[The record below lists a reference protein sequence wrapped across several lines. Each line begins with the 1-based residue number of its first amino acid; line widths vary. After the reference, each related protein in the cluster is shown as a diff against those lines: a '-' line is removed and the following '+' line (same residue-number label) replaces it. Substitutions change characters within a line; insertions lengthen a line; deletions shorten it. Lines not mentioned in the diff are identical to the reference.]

1 MKSKYKF
8 ALMFVVSAF
17 FMLLGCVNVSAAT
30 LVEGPIDDVYY
41 TRRGGG
47 KPYMSAQYHTYTMDG
62 KTVYCI
68 EPGIDITVHDYNGQ
82 IGWTNSP
89 YSDEINQKIQL
100 YGYYGY
106 DYPGHNTLRYRMA
119 AQALIWEET
128 GGQIIEFWTER
139 YGYGNFINIDYE
151 KNEIKKLVSTHYNQP
166 KFTETTKTGIINE
179 TITFTDTTGYLSDYA
194 VHQSNGANV
203 SINGN
208 NLLVTPTKI
217 GETTVIL
224 KKRMYTNNPTT
235 IFVGTDLK
243 SQKMGYFGIDDPL
256 YVAVKVN
263 ALGGKVSLEKID
275 SKTLSYKPLGDASLK
290 GAIYGIYDEYN
301 SRIGEITTTGN
312 GIVTSDYLPKLGK
325 FYLLE
330 EKSSLG
336 YKLDSTKY
344 YFEITENNLKP
355 KIVVHEQVIEKEFEL
370 YKTFSDGGKSMILKA
385 EPNITFEFYLE
396 SSMKLYE
403 SATTD
408 ATGRLLVKLPYGTYI
423 VKQKNTTYNHEKLD
437 DFKIVINEASAEKIT
452 KVATNA
458 EITAKLKL
466 VKVDSKSNKVLV
478 RDGIKF
484 KIKNLDTGEYVC
496 QNITYPNQ
504 EKICI
509 FETKNGVFITPYV
522 LTTGNYQI
530 EELEEQTIDGYVL
543 NKEPLKF
550 SIGEDS
556 KYIYDKDFGVMLEI
570 KFSNKQVKG
579 EIEINKKGEELIIE
593 NGTFRYEE
601 IKLDGVHYDLI
612 ANGDIYSQDRTLIY
626 KDKEIVKSFITKDG
640 YYKLTDLYL
649 GKYCLVETKTVGN
662 HVLNKKPYCFEIKYK
677 DQYTDIVSLVI
688 NLKNY
693 LGKGDFELTKVDL
706 STGNPIEG
714 ALIEIFTENDEL
726 IYSGRT
732 DKYGKI
738 YAKGLESGRKYKF
751 KESEA
756 PEGYILND
764 KIHEFEIK
772 ENGEIVKDTLSNKKI
787 VIDVPN
793 TSANDYKILIPV
805 SLCGLGIILILLS
818 KDKRKKK

>member
-17 FMLLGCVNVSAAT
+17 FMLLGCVNVSTAT

-530 EELEEQTIDGYVL
+530 EELEEQTIDGYVW

-693 LGKGDFELTKVDL
+693 LGKDDFELTKVDL

-738 YAKGLESGRKYKF
+738 YVKGLESGRKYKF

-772 ENGEIVKDTLSNKKI
+772 ENGEIVKDTLSNEKI

>member
-256 YVAVKVN
+256 YVAVEVN

-530 EELEEQTIDGYVL
+530 EELEEQTIDGYVW

-738 YAKGLESGRKYKF
+738 YVKGLESGRKYKF

>member
-396 SSMKLYE
+396 SSMKLYK

-530 EELEEQTIDGYVL
+530 EELEEQTIDGYVW

-738 YAKGLESGRKYKF
+738 YVKGLESGRKYKF

>member
-8 ALMFVVSAF
+8 ALMFFVSAF

-106 DYPGHNTLRYRMA
+106 DYLGHNTLRYRMA

-530 EELEEQTIDGYVL
+530 EELEEQTIDGYVW

-738 YAKGLESGRKYKF
+738 YVKGLESGRKYKF

>member
-179 TITFTDTTGYLSDYA
+179 TITFTDTTGYLTDYA

-530 EELEEQTIDGYVL
+530 EELEEQTIDGYVW

-738 YAKGLESGRKYKF
+738 YVKGLESGRKYKF

>member
-530 EELEEQTIDGYVL
+530 EELEEQTIDGYVW

-738 YAKGLESGRKYKF
+738 YVKGLESGRKYKF

-756 PEGYILND
+756 PESYILND

>member
-68 EPGIDITVHDYNGQ
+68 EPGINITVHDYNGQ

-194 VHQSNGANV
+194 VHQSNGANA

-224 KKRMYTNNPTT
+224 KKRMYTDNPTT

-370 YKTFSDGGKSMILKA
+370 YKMFSDGGKSMILKA

-396 SSMKLYE
+396 SSMELYE

-530 EELEEQTIDGYVL
+530 EELEEQTIDGYVW

-738 YAKGLESGRKYKF
+738 YVKGLESGRKYKF

-772 ENGEIVKDTLSNKKI
+772 ENGEIVKDTLSNEKI

>member
-1 MKSKYKF
+1 LKSKYKF

-530 EELEEQTIDGYVL
+530 EELEEQTIDGYVW

-677 DQYTDIVSLVI
+677 NQYTDIVSLVI

-738 YAKGLESGRKYKF
+738 YVKGLESGRKYKF

>member
-530 EELEEQTIDGYVL
+530 EELEEQTIDGYVW

-738 YAKGLESGRKYKF
+738 YVKGLESGRKYKF

-818 KDKRKKK
+818 KEKRKKK

>member
-530 EELEEQTIDGYVL
+530 EELEEQTIDGYVW

-550 SIGEDS
+550 SIGEDN

-738 YAKGLESGRKYKF
+738 YVKGLESGRKYKF

-772 ENGEIVKDTLSNKKI
+772 ENGEIVKDTLSNEKI

>member
-530 EELEEQTIDGYVL
+530 EELEEQTIDGYL
-543 NKEPLKF
+543 WNKEPLKF

-738 YAKGLESGRKYKF
+738 YVKGLESGRKYKF

>member
-30 LVEGPIDDVYY
+30 LVEGPIEDVYY

-151 KNEIKKLVSTHYNQP
+151 KNEINKLVSTHYNQP

-530 EELEEQTIDGYVL
+530 EELEEQTIDGYVW

-612 ANGDIYSQDRTLIY
+612 ANGDIYSQDGTLIY

-732 DKYGKI
+732 DKDGKI
-738 YAKGLESGRKYKF
+738 YVKGLESGRKYKF

-772 ENGEIVKDTLSNKKI
+772 ENGEIVKDTLSNEKI

>member
-256 YVAVKVN
+256 YIAVKVN

-530 EELEEQTIDGYVL
+530 EELEEQTIDGYVW

-738 YAKGLESGRKYKF
+738 YVKGLESGRKYKF

>member
-151 KNEIKKLVSTHYNQP
+151 KNEINKLVSTHYNQP

-530 EELEEQTIDGYVL
+530 EELEEQTIDGYVW

-612 ANGDIYSQDRTLIY
+612 ANGDIYSQDGTLIY
-626 KDKEIVKSFITKDG
+626 KYKEIVKSFITKDG

-732 DKYGKI
+732 DKDGKI
-738 YAKGLESGRKYKF
+738 YVKGLESGRKYKF

-772 ENGEIVKDTLSNKKI
+772 ENGEIVKDTLSNEKI

>member
-1 MKSKYKF
+1 
-8 ALMFVVSAF
+8 MFVVSAF

-385 EPNITFEFYLE
+385 EPNIAFEFYLE

-437 DFKIVINEASAEKIT
+437 DFKIVFNEASAEKIT

-530 EELEEQTIDGYVL
+530 EELEEQTIDGYVW

-738 YAKGLESGRKYKF
+738 YVKGLESGRKYKF

>member
-179 TITFTDTTGYLSDYA
+179 TITFTDTTGYLSDYV

-530 EELEEQTIDGYVL
+530 EELEEQTIDGYVW

-738 YAKGLESGRKYKF
+738 YVKGLESGRKYKF

>member
-530 EELEEQTIDGYVL
+530 EELEEQTIDGYVW

-714 ALIEIFTENDEL
+714 TLIEIFTENDEL

-738 YAKGLESGRKYKF
+738 YVKGLESGRKYKF

-772 ENGEIVKDTLSNKKI
+772 ENGEIVKDTLSNEKI

>member
-8 ALMFVVSAF
+8 ALMFFVSAF

-68 EPGIDITVHDYNGQ
+68 EPGINITVHDYNGQ

-89 YSDEINQKIQL
+89 YSDEVNQKIQL

-301 SRIGEITTTGN
+301 SRIGETTTTGN
-312 GIVTSDYLPKLGK
+312 CIVTSDYLPKLGK

-530 EELEEQTIDGYVL
+530 EELEEQTIDGYVW

-738 YAKGLESGRKYKF
+738 YVKGLESGRKYKF

-772 ENGEIVKDTLSNKKI
+772 ENGEIVKDTLSNEKI

>member
-530 EELEEQTIDGYVL
+530 EELEEQTIDGYVW

-688 NLKNY
+688 NFKNY

-738 YAKGLESGRKYKF
+738 YVKGLESGRKYKF

>member
-530 EELEEQTIDGYVL
+530 EELEEQTIDGYVW

-570 KFSNKQVKG
+570 KISNKQVKG

-738 YAKGLESGRKYKF
+738 YVKGLESGRKYKF

>member
-344 YFEITENNLKP
+344 YFEITENNLNP

-530 EELEEQTIDGYVL
+530 EELEEQTIDGYVW

-738 YAKGLESGRKYKF
+738 YVKGLESGRKYKF

>member
-263 ALGGKVSLEKID
+263 ALCGKVSLEKID

-530 EELEEQTIDGYVL
+530 EELEEQTIDGYVW

-738 YAKGLESGRKYKF
+738 YVKGLESGRKYKF

>member
-30 LVEGPIDDVYY
+30 LVEGSIDDVYY

-68 EPGIDITVHDYNGQ
+68 EPGINITVHDYNGQ

-89 YSDEINQKIQL
+89 YSDEVNQKIQL

-301 SRIGEITTTGN
+301 SRIGETTTTGN

-530 EELEEQTIDGYVL
+530 EELEEQTIDGYVW

-612 ANGDIYSQDRTLIY
+612 ANGDIYSQDGTLIY

-662 HVLNKKPYCFEIKYK
+662 HVLNKEPYCFEIKYK

-693 LGKGDFELTKVDL
+693 LGKGNFELTKVDL

-732 DKYGKI
+732 DKDGKI
-738 YAKGLESGRKYKF
+738 YVKGLESGRKYKF

-772 ENGEIVKDTLSNKKI
+772 ENGEIVKDTLSNEKI

>member
-344 YFEITENNLKP
+344 YFEITENNLNP

-437 DFKIVINEASAEKIT
+437 DFKIVINEDSAEKIT

-530 EELEEQTIDGYVL
+530 EELEEQTIDGYVW

-738 YAKGLESGRKYKF
+738 YVKGLESGRKYKF

>member
-530 EELEEQTIDGYVL
+530 EELEEQTIDGYFW

-738 YAKGLESGRKYKF
+738 YVKGLESGRKYKF